1 MKVALVTRIV
11 THYRVPFYEQL
22 KKDLERLGIELEILY
37 GLDDPRKSERQQAVD
52 LSWGRRIR
60 SRYFNLFGKRL
71 VWLSAGRLLGE
82 ADLVVLDQQAR
93 QLFST
98 FYLLRRSRPPVAF
111 WTHGQSHHMDSTRL
125 GRWLKV
131 HQLRRADWVFGYTD
145 SVFQYASA
153 AGFPQERVTSVEN
166 AVDTVDLRRGAV
178 SLESRRV
185 EQASL
190 FGFEPTSVGLFL
202 GSMYPDK
209 RLEFLVEAVDQI
221 RHEIPGFGFIAIG
234 SGESSGVIIGAAQ
247 DRPWLRYEGH
257 VRGEELGRLA
267 SLADVLLLPGLI
279 GLPILDGFA
288 LGIPTITID
297 SGGHSPEIEYLES
310 GVNSLVLR
318 NDTDPR
324 TYAASVSELCQNE
337 AALEAMRRECRV
349 SGERYTIEN
358 MAARFSCGVAG
369 ALSAGRRSD
378 RRRN

>member
-1 MKVALVTRIV
+1 
-11 THYRVPFYEQL
+11 
-22 KKDLERLGIELEILY
+22 
-37 GLDDPRKSERQQAVD
+37 
-52 LSWGRRIR
+52 
-60 SRYFNLFGKRL
+60 
-71 VWLSAGRLLGE
+71 
-82 ADLVVLDQQAR
+82 
-93 QLFST
+93 
-98 FYLLRRSRPPVAF
+98 
-111 WTHGQSHHMDSTRL
+111 
-125 GRWLKV
+125 
-131 HQLRRADWVFGYTD
+131 
-145 SVFQYASA
+145 
-153 AGFPQERVTSVEN
+153 
-166 AVDTVDLRRGAV
+166 
-178 SLESRRV
+178 
-185 EQASL
+185 
-190 FGFEPTSVGLFL
+190 
-202 GSMYPDK
+202 MYPDK